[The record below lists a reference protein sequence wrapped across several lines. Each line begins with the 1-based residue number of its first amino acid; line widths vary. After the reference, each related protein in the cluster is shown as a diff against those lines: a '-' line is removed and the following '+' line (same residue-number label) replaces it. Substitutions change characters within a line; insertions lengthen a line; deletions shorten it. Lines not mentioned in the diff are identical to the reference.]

1 MNGLAKLIKQLCC
14 GVCNQ
19 DKYPAPPQS
28 LGKATGAQLRN
39 LLRVSAGSA
48 CIYITDK
55 NYELTSL
62 DEYRRFLKWYHDS
75 HKYTWDDY
83 DCDDF
88 SWLMRAEALK
98 WMGGKFP
105 FGHIYAEG
113 LDISY
118 KFPNHGFDF
127 VVTNELKV
135 YICDELCV
143 AAPYDDFV
151 KTYPMNIH
159 KLEV

>member
-1 MNGLAKLIKQLCC
+1 MCLFKKQKMLT
-14 GVCNQ
+14 
-19 DKYPAPPQS
+19 PPKS
-28 LGKATGAQLRN
+28 LGKISSRELRGI
-39 LLRVSAGSA
+39 LRVLAPTCPIFIS
-48 CIYITDK
+48 DHD
-55 NYELTSL
+55 YELTSL
-62 DEYRRFLKWYHDS
+62 DEYKRFLKWYHDT

-105 FGHIYAEG
+105 FGHIYASG
-113 LDISY
+113 LDIHY
-118 KFPNHGFDF
+118 RFPNHGFNF
-127 VVTNELKV
+127 VIANDKKV

-143 AAPYDDFV
+143 SAPEDELIPI
-151 KTYPMNIH
+151 YPLQIY